1 MGLPGSG
8 KTYLA
13 KRFSKIVNAEWL
25 NADKIR
31 GKHEDWDFSKKG
43 IIRQVKRMKNL
54 AQKSKKKIVVAD
66 FVCPLKK
73 QIDIFKP
80 NIIVWMDTIQ
90 KGRFKSMNKL
100 FKPPKHYNLRIKE
113 KNIKLNLIT
122 LKDKLK
128 KYNWDNK
135 KPTVQMLG
143 RWQPWHQGHK
153 KLFEKSII
161 KTGQVNIL
169 VRDVHGIND
178 NPFTFN
184 QIKKN
189 INKDLID
196 FKSRYKI
203 SKVPNITNIIY
214 GRTVGYKI
222 QKINLGKQIEKI
234 SATKIRKKLRK
245 QKILKKFN

>member
-25 NADKIR
+25 NADRVR
-31 GKHEDWDFSKKG
+31 GKYSDWDFSEQG
-43 IIRQVKRMKNL
+43 IIRQVKRMKKL
-54 AQKSKKKIVVAD
+54 AQLSKKKIVVAD

-80 NIIVWMDTIQ
+80 NIIIWMDTIQ

-100 FKPPKHYNLRIKE
+100 FKPPKRYHLRITE
-113 KNIKLNLIT
+113 KNIKINLIK
-122 LKDKLK
+122 LADKLRP
-128 KYNWDNK
+128 YRWGNQ

-143 RWQPWHQGHK
+143 RWQPWHEGHR

-161 KTGQVNIL
+161 MTGQVNIL
-169 VRDVHGIND
+169 VRDVHGVND
-178 NPFTFN
+178 NPYTYN
-184 QIKKN
+184 QVKRN
-189 INKDLID
+189 INQDLVD
-196 FKSRYKI
+196 FKSRFKI

-222 QKINLGKQIEKI
+222 RKINLGNKIEKI
-234 SATKIRKKLRK
+234 SATQIRKKLRK
-245 QKILKKFN
+245 QNLLKKIN